1 MNSNLLSWNEKEWA
15 YEQWCNG
22 RTQTEIAEALH
33 CSVKTIT
40 RALHGRPKIKPVLH
54 YRKEGKCMDKDN
66 SDLKWAYQ
74 IGDRIHYHSFG
85 DLRRS
90 ALVLSSV
97 GYGVAVIGLDGLH
110 DNILTIMALPERK
123 ENI

>member
-54 YRKEGKCMDKDN
+54 YRKEDINKDN

-97 GYGVAVIGLDGLH
+97 GYGVAVLGFDDMS

-123 ENI
+123 SNE

>member
-1 MNSNLLSWNEKEWA
+1 MSKNNTDSNKKCIWSK
-15 YEQWCNG
+15 YECINDFMD
-22 RTQTEIAEALH
+22 RDFV
-33 CSVKTIT
+33 CSYYRGQFCYSDESCV
-40 RALHGRPKIKPVLH
+40 H
-54 YRKEGKCMDKDN
+54 YESEERKE

-97 GYGVAVIGLDGLH
+97 GYGVAVLGLDGLH
-110 DNILTIMALPERK
+110 ENILTIMALPERK
-123 ENI
+123 EK

>member
-22 RTQTEIAEALH
+22 RIQTEIAEALH

-54 YRKEGKCMDKDN
+54 YRKEDINKDN

-97 GYGVAVIGLDGLH
+97 GYGVAVLGFDDMS
-110 DNILTIMALPERK
+110 DNILTIIALPERK
-123 ENI
+123 EETE